1 MPTFPGAKTVSFG
14 PIFKNIG
21 GTITKAKVMIPSS
34 RLTGNINAIFM
45 RTSVDV
51 DWEEVNNFE
60 EYTFTNSGS
69 EIYLMIVASG
79 AIISGRKNGAIIP
92 GILVKVLEVT
102 L

>member
-1 MPTFPGAKTVSFG
+1 MPIFPGAKTVCFG

-21 GTITKAKVMIPSS
+21 GTITKAKVMIPGS
-34 RLTGNINAIFM
+34 RLSGEITAIFM
-45 RTSVDV
+45 KTSLDV

-60 EYTFTNSGS
+60 EYTFTNSGN

-79 AIISGRKNGAIIP
+79 AVISGRKDGKIIP
-92 GILVKVLEVT
+92 GILVKVLEV